1 MEELPEP
8 SKYSHHGIRLECTN
22 RRAGDSPNS
31 TVRPPKLFQFSS
43 AQAFLNEL
51 RSALLWDVRRTVT
64 GAAELCPHSWSR
76 GRSLVALRAP
86 RWCIRAQWAK
96 LRAAET
102 TQSYWTSISFYQT
115 IYFLLPAFGNVWLGR
130 EGLSLVFL
138 LNYADL
144 SCTSLHRQNYSSFW
158 LKEENLFWTT
168 IFFNWKYSS
177 TWNKTIYEPIPS
189 SEIISSWK
197 KKKKRKD

>member
-22 RRAGDSPNS
+22 RRAGDSP
-31 TVRPPKLFQFSS
+31 TAQYGPPNCFSS
-43 AQAFLNEL
+43 AVLRRRAVVFLFLNEL

-86 RWCIRAQWAK
+86 RWSIRAQCSK

-144 SCTSLHRQNYSSFW
+144 SHTSLHPQNYSSFY
-158 LKEENLFWTT
+158 LKEENLFQTT
-168 IFFNWKYSS
+168 IFFFLLK
-177 TWNKTIYEPIPS
+177 IQLHLE
-189 SEIISSWK
+189 
-197 KKKKRKD
+197 